1 MTPEEMN
8 IRIENYKEQ
17 IGIIKD
23 NDEYKKIK
31 KMISITWKEDSYK
44 MLDSAFKAYKKAKT
58 GSKEKEDAKNAFTLA
73 VTKMIG
79 GYGSVARTVSKKK
92 KNKFLDTILTN
103 YPNIEEGLIGINDSD
118 VFNIFNLK
126 NELKLENDPLSYITK
141 ICHIVNPKKCPLIW
155 DSQIRDALDIRNSN
169 DGKEKYK
176 KLLEISCRLLK
187 DYKPDDVYRIES
199 TIWAGITNDKEVND
213 FKEKLTSEYSSN
225 HR

>member
-79 GYGSVARTVSKKK
+79 GYGSVARTVSSKILFVELVLNNYENI
-92 KNKFLDTILTN
+92 KNGI
-103 YPNIEEGLIGINDSD
+103 IGLHEDDEFSI
-118 VFNIFNLK
+118 FNIK
-126 NELKLENDPLSYITK
+126 NTLNQSKEPLSYITK
-141 ICHIVNPKKCPLIW
+141 ICHIINPNGCPLIW
-155 DSQIRDALDIRNSN
+155 DSKICDALDIKN
-169 DGKEKYK
+169 KETYK
-176 KLLEISCRLLK
+176 SYLEKMHIFVKIYNREDIYNIDS
-187 DYKPDDVYRIES
+187 E
-199 TIWAGITNDKEVND
+199 IWAGIYDKLNDLREC
-213 FKEKLTSEYSSN
+213 LSS
-225 HR
+225 